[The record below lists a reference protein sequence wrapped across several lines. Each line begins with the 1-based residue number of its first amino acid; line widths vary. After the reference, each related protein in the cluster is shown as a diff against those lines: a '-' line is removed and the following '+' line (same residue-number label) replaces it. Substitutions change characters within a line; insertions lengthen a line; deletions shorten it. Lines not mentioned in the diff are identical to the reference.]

1 VPDWSIQVPH
11 DPIPMPS
18 SFATARHDQRD
29 INLAVTE
36 GELAGLC
43 MRLRERL
50 NERVYLGISRPRL
63 ILAVNDL
70 DLMIGREPDYLMQ
83 LASLAMRG
91 SDIGF
96 HVILTA
102 TDFSSSWQS
111 NQLIKAIRTERC
123 GLFLGKPAEAGSDT
137 PNIANVGVRWSKTL
151 AKAQFPPGR
160 GLALLRGQQMLVQ
173 VAYTGS
179 AMLDEIRQRYR
190 TTAQIDGQNGA
201 LDAAQIAPERSA
213 DAEHNAADIGQVA
226 PERSADAEQNG
237 ADIGQVAPKRS
248 ADAEQNG
255 SDRDTAP
262 VSVNVSANPVHETT
276 GGRND

>member
-1 VPDWSIQVPH
+1 
-11 DPIPMPS
+11 
-18 SFATARHDQRD
+18 
-29 INLAVTE
+29 
-36 GELAGLC
+36 
-43 MRLRERL
+43 
-50 NERVYLGISRPRL
+50 
-63 ILAVNDL
+63 
-70 DLMIGREPDYLMQ
+70 
-83 LASLAMRG
+83 MRG

-102 TDFSSSWQS
+102 TDFSSQSS

-123 GLFLGKPAEAGSDT
+123 GLFLGKPAEPGNDT
-137 PNIANVGVRWSKTL
+137 PNIAGVGVRWSKTL

-201 LDAAQIAPERSA
+201 LDTAIGQVAPERGTDAEQNGALDAAQVTPEHSVDVEQNGALDAAQVTPERGA
-213 DAEHNAADIGQVA
+213 DAEQNGIDIGQVA
-226 PERSADAEQNG
+226 PERGTDAEQNG
-237 ADIGQVAPKRS
+237 ALDAAQVTPERG
-248 ADAEQNG
+248 ADAEDNG
-255 SDRDTAP
+255 SDRNTAP
-262 VSVNVSANPVHETT
+262 VPGNIPAKPVHESLN

>member
-1 VPDWSIQVPH
+1 
-11 DPIPMPS
+11 MK
-18 SFATARHDQRD
+18 
-29 INLAVTE
+29 
-36 GELAGLC
+36 
-43 MRLRERL
+43 LRERL
-50 NERVYLGISRPRL
+50 NERVHKGISRPRL

-70 DLMIGREPDYLMQ
+70 DLMIGKEQEYLAL

-102 TDFSSSWQS
+102 TDFSQSS

-123 GLFLGKPAEAGSDT
+123 GLFLGKPAEPGSDT
-137 PNIANVGVRWSKTL
+137 PNIAGVGVRWSKTL

-173 VAYTGS
+173 VACAGS
-179 AMLDEIRQRYR
+179 AMLDEIRQRYQAMVQVDAHDGDLDA
-190 TTAQIDGQNGA
+190 AQVAPERSTDAGQNGAVATQVAPERGAPEQNGA
-201 LDAAQIAPERSA
+201 LDAAQFAPEHSA
-213 DAEHNAADIGQVA
+213 DAEQNATDIGQVA
-226 PERSADAEQNG
+226 PERGADAEQN
-237 ADIGQVAPKRS
+237 ATDIGQVAPERG

>member
-1 VPDWSIQVPH
+1 
-11 DPIPMPS
+11 
-18 SFATARHDQRD
+18 
-29 INLAVTE
+29 
-36 GELAGLC
+36 
-43 MRLRERL
+43 
-50 NERVYLGISRPRL
+50 
-63 ILAVNDL
+63 
-70 DLMIGREPDYLMQ
+70 
-83 LASLAMRG
+83 MRG

-123 GLFLGKPAEAGSDT
+123 GLFLGKPTEPGSDT
-137 PNIANVGVRWSKTL
+137 PNIAGVGVRWSKTL

-201 LDAAQIAPERSA
+201 LDADIGQVAPEHSA
-213 DAEHNAADIGQVA
+213 DAEQNATDIGQVAPEHSADAEQNATDIGQVA
-226 PERSADAEQNG
+226 PERGADAEQN
-237 ADIGQVAPKRS
+237 ATDIGQVAPEHS
-248 ADAEQNG
+248 ADTEDNR
-255 SDRDTAP
+255 SDRNTAP
-262 VSVNVSANPVHETT
+262 APVNIPANPVHESLN